1 MLNDSNYF
9 HDKCNINYNSSG
21 EPYILYNNFSLIG
34 IHIGYN
40 RDKNNKD
47 NEKNVGVFIKDII
60 NYIKN
65 NPCININRIKKA
77 EILKVV
83 LLGESGTGRAKLI
96 GQICRPKYAHFNQ
109 SLTTFAVSY
118 SD

>member
-1 MLNDSNYF
+1 MLNNSNYF
-9 HDKCNINYNSSG
+9 HDNCNINYNSSG